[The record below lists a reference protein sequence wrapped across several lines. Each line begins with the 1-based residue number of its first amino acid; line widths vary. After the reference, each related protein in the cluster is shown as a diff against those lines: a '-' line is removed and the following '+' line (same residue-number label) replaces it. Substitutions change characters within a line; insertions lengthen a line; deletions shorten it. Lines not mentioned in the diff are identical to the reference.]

1 MSEKTKKKKI
11 YCSIGG
17 QAVLEGV
24 MMMGKTCMA
33 TAVRDPDG
41 QIQVEAKRLKVSPSL
56 ARASK
61 IPFVRGIVNMVA
73 SLVRGTGTLMR
84 SAAVYGEEEEA
95 GRDEPRQKRAEKN
108 EKPRDVC
115 RGASESPVGRGASVR
130 RGCSAPAGTARR
142 GA

>member
-1 MSEKTKKKKI
+1 M
-11 YCSIGG
+11 
-17 QAVLEGV
+17 LEGV

-95 GRDEPRQKRAEKN
+95 GRFEK
-108 EKPRDVC
+108 
-115 RGASESPVGRGASVR
+115 
-130 RGCSAPAGTARR
+130 
-142 GA
+142 

>member
-1 MSEKTKKKKI
+1 MPKNKSEKNKKI
-11 YCSIGG
+11 SCSIGG

-41 QIQVEAKRLKVSPSL
+41 QIQVEAKRLNTPKGV

-61 IPFVRGIVNMVA
+61 IPFVRGIVNMA
-73 SLVRGTGTLMR
+73 LSLVRGMGTLMR

-95 GRDEPRQKRAEKN
+95 GRVEKWLAEKCKIN
-108 EKPRDVC
+108 LMSVVSTIAVC
-115 RGASESPVGRGASVR
+115 LGVVLAVALFIVLPNLAVGGIR
-130 RGCSAPAGTARR
+130 
-142 GA
+142 